1 MNATLGRNSLR
12 SLLVVLAGLLAC
24 SATANAQSGGSRDD
38 DYRLPWW
45 LSVGAGGA
53 DVRTLSPAPSAGR
66 NALAASIDFGYR
78 FTPQWGLGFEFGA
91 VVPTSGCPDWECA
104 SSVAEFAPSFT
115 RMFAFGEYRPRNSG
129 LRFRAGAGVSRFC
142 HHRYWSTSA
151 WSWGDT
157 VDVMLSGLLDVGPE
171 YETFG
176 GSGAWRCD
184 ARMNALGGSVSM
196 GYDWPVAEGSP
207 VSMGVRLSAEAA
219 NFDATPS
226 IGLPAFR
233 HRALMLTLHLNIN

>member
-1 MNATLGRNSLR
+1 MNAMGRNCLR
-12 SLLVVLAGLLAC
+12 PLFVLLTSLLVWS
-24 SATANAQSGGSRDD
+24 SAAPAQGGGGGPDD
-38 DYRLPWW
+38 SIRPWW

-66 NALAASIDFGYR
+66 NAVAASIDFGYR
-78 FTPQWGLGFEFGA
+78 LTPQWGLGFEFGA

-142 HHRYWSTSA
+142 HHRYWSASA
-151 WSWGDT
+151 WSWADT

-184 ARMNALGGSVSM
+184 ARRNALGGAVSM
-196 GYDWPVAEGSP
+196 GYDWPVAEGAP

-219 NFDATPS
+219 NFAATPA

>member
-1 MNATLGRNSLR
+1 VNATFGRNGFRTLF
-12 SLLVVLAGLLAC
+12 VVLAGLLAW
-24 SATANAQSGGSRDD
+24 SASVHAQGAGQWKDDPGSA
-38 DYRLPWW
+38 WW

-53 DVRTLSPAPSAGR
+53 DVRSLSPAPSAGR
-66 NALAASIDFGYR
+66 GGVAASIDFGYR

-91 VVPTSGCPDWECA
+91 VAPTSGCPDWECA
-104 SSVAEFAPSFT
+104 GTVAEFAPSFT
-115 RMFAFGEYRPRNSG
+115 RMFAFGEFRPRDTG
-129 LRFRAGAGVSRFC
+129 WRFRAGAGVSRFC
-142 HHRYWSTSA
+142 HHRYWSSSA

-157 VDVMLSGLLDVGPE
+157 LDVMLSGLLDVGPE
-171 YETFG
+171 YETYG

-184 ARMNALGGSVSM
+184 ARVNALGGAVSM

-207 VSMGVRLSAEAA
+207 VSVGVRLSAEAA